1 MNRVFLLMT
10 VLLSQTL
17 LADDYSE
24 GREFALNLKN
34 GYANSGQIN
43 PNEYLNGYTESPN
56 ESHLDTERLKEIGE
70 RVLPQ
75 SEAYQ
80 EVKTIDIK
88 KEKEEVLN
96 ESSNHISTIEHAEES
111 INGSQIPCANGDC
124 LPTHDEDGHD
134 FAEGVVRLGV
144 VAKNAEEVS
153 AQQIRENEPRL
164 FVGQNLQCR
173 VAAFHAGNCCGGH
186 ARLLNCSQEEKN
198 LAIAILESRAVHVG
212 KYCVNRKLRKCIEEK
227 ESWCVFPST
236 LAGVIQIQGRGAQ
249 LGIDF
254 GWANHANNRPN
265 CRGITPIELERIRFD
280 RLNLSA
286 FSNELQGKYREKDPQ
301 RLRAMA
307 REKIRAE
314 FDTRYGHG

>member
-1 MNRVFLLMT
+1 MNKVLLLMT
-10 VLLSQTL
+10 VLLSRTL

-34 GYANSGQIN
+34 GYANSSQIN
-43 PNEYLNGYTESPN
+43 PNEYLNGYTENPN
-56 ESHLDTERLKEIGE
+56 EGHLNTEHLKEMGE
-70 RVLPQ
+70 RVLAQ
-75 SEAYQ
+75 SETYR
-80 EVKTIDIK
+80 EVKSIDIK

-96 ESSNHISTIEHAEES
+96 ESSNYIGTIEHAEES
-111 INGSQIPCANGDC
+111 VNGAEIPCSNGNC
-124 LPTHDEDGHD
+124 LPTHDEDGRD

-144 VAKNAEEVS
+144 VGKNAEEVS

-164 FVGQNLQCR
+164 FVGQNLKCR
-173 VAAFHAGNCCGGH
+173 IAGFHAGNCCGGN
-186 ARLLNCSQEEKN
+186 ARFLNCSQEEKN

-212 KYCVNRKLRKCIEEK
+212 KYCATRKLRTCLEEK

-236 LAGVIQIQGRGAQ
+236 LAGVIQIQGRRAQ

-254 GWANHANNRPN
+254 GWANHGTNAPN

-280 RLNLSA
+280 RMDLSA
-286 FSNELQGKYREKDPQ
+286 FSNELQGRRQEKDPQ
-301 RLRAMA
+301 KLRAMA

-314 FDTRYGHG
+314 FDSRYGHG

>member
-1 MNRVFLLMT
+1 MKGILSLMIL
-10 VLLSQTL
+10 LLSQTL

-43 PNEYLNGYTESPN
+43 PSEYLNGYTENPN
-56 ESHLDTERLKEIGE
+56 ERHLETERLKEIGE
-70 RVLPQ
+70 RALPQ
-75 SEAYQ
+75 SETYQ

-88 KEKEEVLN
+88 KEKEEVLG
-96 ESSNHISTIEHAEES
+96 ESSNHIGTIEHAEEH
-111 INGSQIPCANGDC
+111 INAAQMPCVNGGC

-144 VAKNAEEVS
+144 VAKNAEEVG
-153 AQQIRENEPRL
+153 AGQVRENEPRL

-173 VAAFHAGNCCGGH
+173 IAAFRAGNCCGGH

-198 LAIAILESRAVHVG
+198 LAIAILENRAAHVG
-212 KYCVNRKLRKCIEEK
+212 KYCANRKLRKCIEEK

-236 LAGVIQIQGRGAQ
+236 LAGVIQLQGRRAQ

-254 GWANHANNRPN
+254 GWANHGTNAPN

-280 RLNLSA
+280 RMDLNA
-286 FSNELQGKYREKDPQ
+286 FSNELQGRYREKDPQ

-307 REKIRAE
+307 REKIRAST
-314 FDTRYGHG
+314 DARYGHG